1 MEESSAAKGE
11 IKRKTQHQPTP
22 QGRLEN
28 NPLDMNPNEVE
39 KTWEELVEQN
49 LVTQKAGI
57 KPFCC
62 NQCNYQ
68 SLLKGHVTTHVRS
81 RHYKIRDYKCSK
93 CPQEFSWPSNLRV
106 HVLSQHPEGSEES
119 QGTAR
124 TNPPTNLSDHQE
136 NGKMFSQIEVNNAV
150 AAALVVLRSE
160 NEKLRSEHDKMAET
174 LKASQEEIDKLKL
187 DLKKANEKKDVA
199 IARLLESLL
208 KREPSTTNQEK

>member
-1 MEESSAAKGE
+1 MVYFVYYVDRTHKRATWRWPKRLELFSWFFCFRPSQRIGESTSGQAGKLKRTVEESSAAKGE

-124 TNPPTNLSDHQE
+124 TNPPTNSSDHQ
-136 NGKMFSQIEVNNAV
+136 NVGSNWGQ
-150 AAALVVLRSE
+150 
-160 NEKLRSEHDKMAET
+160 
-174 LKASQEEIDKLKL
+174 
-187 DLKKANEKKDVA
+187 
-199 IARLLESLL
+199 
-208 KREPSTTNQEK
+208 